1 MTFASY
7 WLAKN
12 EGGLPSYLLWQWRHN
27 DVHTCCCQEVH
38 HKHNHNCCGNTT
50 HYLLLPGDSP
60 HPQLPWQYNTLPA
73 VARRFNTP
81 TIAVAT
87 QPTTCCC
94 QEVHHTHNWCSN
106 TMDFLLLPLGSPHP
120 QLLWQQTCWLCFQQ
134 QQKHQQ
140 SGKRKN
146 KRLITWFIEVRPT
159 KCCCCWHDSFH
170 SNFFHK
176 AGELKSAEKV
186 VSKPRYVEGKQ
197 CQIGHCPVSRVFTV
211 QYAVI
216 N

>member
-1 MTFASY
+1 MTVASY

-38 HKHNHNCCGNTT
+38 HNHNCCGNTT

-73 VARRFNTP
+73 VASRFNTP

-87 QPTTCCC
+87 QHTTCCC

-120 QLLWQQTCWLCFQQ
+120 QLLWQHSTLPAVARRFTTPTIAVAT
-134 QQKHQQ
+134 
-140 SGKRKN
+140 N
-146 KRLITWFIEVRPT
+146 LLIVLPAAAKT
-159 KCCCCWHDSFH
+159 S
-170 SNFFHK
+170 
-176 AGELKSAEKV
+176 
-186 VSKPRYVEGKQ
+186 
-197 CQIGHCPVSRVFTV
+197 TV
-211 QYAVI
+211 WKKKK
-216 N
+216 